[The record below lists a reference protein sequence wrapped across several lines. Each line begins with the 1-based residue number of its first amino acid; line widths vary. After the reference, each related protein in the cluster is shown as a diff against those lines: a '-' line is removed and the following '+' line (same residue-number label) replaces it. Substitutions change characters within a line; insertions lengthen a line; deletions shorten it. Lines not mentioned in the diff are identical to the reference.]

1 MWQREARH
9 SRIRSAGVFRRD
21 GKSVDGRWCGKALVP
36 VIRIAQLL
44 KPGAPFAG
52 IDVAP
57 SRAGSER
64 VQVLMK
70 KQLAQG
76 IWRVVLVDQGA
87 AGVDGADGLIE
98 PRDERIGD
106 ALLPVSDG
114 VARWRGRRLGCETI
128 SIGRPGDDGAEREN
142 EGRAV
147 AAAPGRQRGSA
158 LRLGPPWRCHS

>member
-1 MWQREARH
+1 
-9 SRIRSAGVFRRD
+9 
-21 GKSVDGRWCGKALVP
+21 
-36 VIRIAQLL
+36 
-44 KPGAPFAG
+44 
-52 IDVAP
+52 
-57 SRAGSER
+57 
-64 VQVLMK
+64 MK